1 MNKDTHGLTLGG
13 DGVGSA
19 PLGSPAERA
28 GAILQLQSHFAE
40 RRDLRHQV
48 AKRAGVDPEKTRI
61 FTAPSDWK
69 SADASWFEANPNRSH
84 RLRVPI
90 GDELKSFGPIAD
102 EPMPP
107 RHEIQVLM
115 RPLEPGKRI
124 RVPLGQNLDMPIPDQ
139 EEAIHGLFDIVS
151 DRSRTGNI
159 TLQEAMGRRDG
170 YLKRNDGQP
179 N

>member
-1 MNKDTHGLTLGG
+1 
-13 DGVGSA
+13 
-19 PLGSPAERA
+19 
-28 GAILQLQSHFAE
+28 
-40 RRDLRHQV
+40 
-48 AKRAGVDPEKTRI
+48 
-61 FTAPSDWK
+61 
-69 SADASWFEANPNRSH
+69 
-84 RLRVPI
+84 
-90 GDELKSFGPIAD
+90 
-102 EPMPP
+102 MPP